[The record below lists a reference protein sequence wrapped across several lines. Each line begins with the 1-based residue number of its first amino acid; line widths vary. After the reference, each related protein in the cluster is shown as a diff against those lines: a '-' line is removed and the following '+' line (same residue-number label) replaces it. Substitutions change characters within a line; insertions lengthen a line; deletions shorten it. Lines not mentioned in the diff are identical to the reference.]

1 MEIGLKRRQMLIMFG
16 MLYFVQGVIQAYQL
30 NFFKPHM
37 ASEGIDPDR
46 LGIVAS
52 LALVPFVIKWI
63 FGIISDKWPLF
74 GRGHRVPYM
83 LIGLIGTS
91 IAFAVAYTIDPSESF
106 GILAAVVVTATFFMA
121 FFDTATDALAV
132 DAVAPEDYGTVQS
145 WMTGGRAAGL
155 IIVWFI
161 FGLLADSVGYQ
172 SIFLVIAALLLIPLW
187 FVNKVQEPA
196 TRTETLQFNRTA
208 FKILLTS
215 RYVVFG
221 FVLILSWTFFQA
233 IDGLVTFYMASEL
246 DADGSTIG
254 LYGTLKGVGM
264 VLGALTMP
272 MVLRRVGVR
281 NTMFITVGAVAAG
294 GLMFSNLRTLDS
306 FLAIA
311 VVWGIA
317 VGFQWTVYAS
327 AAMGVTDLRVAGAM
341 FAILATMS
349 NIGLGVGD
357 GLATA
362 FTDNY
367 SFSTIFQTVGTAN
380 LVLVPLILYVG
391 SRFRTEWSRA
401 AA

>member
-155 IIVWFI
+155 IVVSFI

-196 TRTETLQFNRTA
+196 TRTKTLQFDRTA

-215 RYVVFG
+215 RYVALG

-264 VLGALTMP
+264 VLGALAMP
-272 MVLRRVGVR
+272 IVLRRVGVR
-281 NTMFITVGAVAAG
+281 NTMFVTLGSVAAG
-294 GLMFSNLRTLDS
+294 GLMFSNLRTLDT
-306 FLAIA
+306 FLAVA

-367 SFSTIFQTVGTAN
+367 SFSTIFQTVGSAN

-391 SRFRTEWSRA
+391 SRFRTEWSHTA
-401 AA
+401 A